1 MSQITREIFLKGFDP
16 IALLGTN
23 DSNLKILNE
32 HFQSD
37 IMSRGDRLMIR
48 GESQEVDHI
57 QGIIS
62 ELIQLIPKKRYLDRT
77 DFKTMIKAES
87 SESDT
92 PFSSPD
98 DSIILF
104 TKDGIVRP
112 RTAGQEAYY
121 RMCLDNDI
129 VFAVGPAGTGK
140 TYQAVA
146 IAVSALKNR
155 EVSRIILSRPAVE
168 AGEKLGFLPG
178 DLREKI
184 DPYLAPLYD
193 ALTDMLSA
201 DKLKTFL
208 EQKIIEIVPLAYM
221 RGRTL
226 SNAYLILDEAQNSTS
241 LQMKMFLTRIGINSR
256 AIITGDQTQVDL
268 GAREV
273 SGLTE
278 AVSILDGIEG
288 IGISFLNEQDVV
300 RHRLVKDII
309 RAYSGNSKS

>member
-1 MSQITREIFLKGFDP
+1 MAEITREIFLRGFDP
-16 IALLGTN
+16 LCLLGPN
-23 DSNLKILNE
+23 DSNIRLLNE
-32 HFQSD
+32 HFQST
-37 IMSRGDRLMIR
+37 IIPRGDMLIVR
-48 GESQEVDHI
+48 GENQEVDHI
-57 QGIIS
+57 QHILN
-62 ELIQLIPKKRYLDRT
+62 ELIRLIPKKQYLEKADI
-77 DFKTMIKAES
+77 KTMIKAEVQ
-87 SESDT
+87 ETDT
-92 PFSSPD
+92 PYSSPG

-104 TKDGIVRP
+104 TRDGMIKP
-112 RTAGQEAYY
+112 RTQGQEDYF
-121 RMCLDNDI
+121 RTCLANDI

-155 EVSRIILSRPAVE
+155 EVSKIILSRPAVE

-193 ALTDMLSA
+193 ALEDMLSA
-201 DKLKTFL
+201 EKLKSFL

-226 SNAYLILDEAQNSTS
+226 SNAYLILDEAQNTTS
-241 LQMKMFLTRIGINSR
+241 LQMKMFLTRIGVNSK

-268 GAREV
+268 GPRDV

-278 AVSILDGIEG
+278 AVTILEGIDG
-288 IGISFLNEQDVV
+288 IGISVLNEQDVV

-309 RAYSGNSKS
+309 RAYSKSNS